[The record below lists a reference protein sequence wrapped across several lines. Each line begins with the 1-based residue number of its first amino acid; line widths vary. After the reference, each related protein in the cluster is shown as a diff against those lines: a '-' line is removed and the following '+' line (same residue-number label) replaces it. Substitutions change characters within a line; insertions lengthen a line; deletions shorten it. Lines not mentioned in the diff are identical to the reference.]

1 MTRIALSIAADHPA
15 FEGHFPTRP
24 IVPGVVLLALA
35 QQALEAEF
43 DEVFAG
49 LASAK
54 FLRPLGPGEA
64 VWLTPTATDTG
75 VSFSLHLEDGET
87 LVASGRFL
95 RQPRA
100 AV

>member
-1 MTRIALSIAADHPA
+1 MTRVALNIPADHPA

-35 QQALEAEF
+35 QQALEARFGEN
-43 DEVFAG
+43 FAG

-64 VWLTPTATDTG
+64 VWLTPAATDTG

-95 RQPRA
+95 RSPRA

>member
-1 MTRIALSIAADHPA
+1 MTRTALSIPADHPA
-15 FEGHFPTRP
+15 FAGHFPTHP

-35 QQALEAEF
+35 QQALEAQF
-43 DEVFAG
+43 GEVFAG

-64 VWLTPTATDTG
+64 VWLTSTATDTG
-75 VSFSLHLEDGET
+75 VSFSLHREDGET

-95 RQPRA
+95 RTPRA
-100 AV
+100 GG